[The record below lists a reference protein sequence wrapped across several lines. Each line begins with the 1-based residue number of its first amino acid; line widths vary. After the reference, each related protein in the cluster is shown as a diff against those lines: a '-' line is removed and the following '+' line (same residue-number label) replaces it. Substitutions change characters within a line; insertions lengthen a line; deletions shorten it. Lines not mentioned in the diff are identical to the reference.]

1 MPSKRILLA
10 DDSVTALTMHRM
22 ILAGAGYDLLTAQD
36 GQEAI
41 ELATAERPDLILMD
55 VVMPRKTG
63 FEATRILRK
72 QEATKADPRDH
83 GHHARGAE
91 DLEICF
97 QCGCND
103 YINKPVDGAVLLAK
117 VRRHPGELRPPWAC
131 AWNPRK
137 SAWSGWSSRST
148 CGATRT
154 ITKAVREQVLRQRLD
169 EQLANNRRCVEQL
182 AARSS
187 VSATWRSSRRPCG
200 SCMKPRCRRTC

>member
-1 MPSKRILLA
+1 MAAHLPAAKRGLTTHTQGSIMSNKRILLA

-22 ILAGAGYDLLTAQD
+22 ILAGAGYEMLTAQD

-72 QEATKADPRDH
+72 QEATKSIPVIMVTTR
-83 GHHARGAE
+83 AE
-91 DLEICF
+91 PKILEICF

-117 VRRHPGELRPPWAC
+117 VRSILG
-131 AWNPRK
+131 N
-137 SAWSGWSSRST
+137 
-148 CGATRT
+148 
-154 ITKAVREQVLRQRLD
+154 
-169 EQLANNRRCVEQL
+169 
-182 AARSS
+182 
-187 VSATWRSSRRPCG
+187 
-200 SCMKPRCRRTC
+200 

>member
-72 QEATKADPRDH
+72 QDSTKAIPVIMITTR
-83 GHHARGAE
+83 AE
-91 DLEICF
+91 PKILEICF

-117 VRRHPGELRPPWAC
+117 VRSILG
-131 AWNPRK
+131 N
-137 SAWSGWSSRST
+137 
-148 CGATRT
+148 
-154 ITKAVREQVLRQRLD
+154 
-169 EQLANNRRCVEQL
+169 
-182 AARSS
+182 
-187 VSATWRSSRRPCG
+187 
-200 SCMKPRCRRTC
+200 

>member
-41 ELATAERPDLILMD
+41 DVATAERPDLILMD

-72 QEATKADPRDH
+72 QETTKAIPVIMITTR
-83 GHHARGAE
+83 AE
-91 DLEICF
+91 PKILEICF

-117 VRRHPGELRPPWAC
+117 VRSILG
-131 AWNPRK
+131 N
-137 SAWSGWSSRST
+137 
-148 CGATRT
+148 
-154 ITKAVREQVLRQRLD
+154 
-169 EQLANNRRCVEQL
+169 
-182 AARSS
+182 
-187 VSATWRSSRRPCG
+187 
-200 SCMKPRCRRTC
+200 

>member
-1 MPSKRILLA
+1 MPNKRILLA

-41 ELATAERPDLILMD
+41 DLATAEHPDLILMD

-72 QEATKADPRDH
+72 QETTKGIPVIMVTTR
-83 GHHARGAE
+83 AE
-91 DLEICF
+91 PKILEICF

-117 VRRHPGELRPPWAC
+117 VRSILG
-131 AWNPRK
+131 N
-137 SAWSGWSSRST
+137 
-148 CGATRT
+148 
-154 ITKAVREQVLRQRLD
+154 
-169 EQLANNRRCVEQL
+169 
-182 AARSS
+182 
-187 VSATWRSSRRPCG
+187 
-200 SCMKPRCRRTC
+200 